1 MVFKGASQ
9 SVLNGDPQRPR
20 SEMWPPPSRMVSS
33 IKPFESRYAGR
44 LFHGAEW
51 HSQFSI
57 LSDNLPSKADDER
70 RTRPKSKLRLLPLRL
85 RAPPPPPVSTLRA
98 KFIFPHLV
106 PHSILFES

>member
-1 MVFKGASQ
+1 MVFQGASQ
-9 SVLNGDPQRPR
+9 SVLNGDPQRRR
-20 SEMWPPPSRMVSS
+20 SAMWPPPSRMVSS

-70 RTRPKSKLRLLPLRL
+70 RTRPKSKFAASPIASPMTTAASCLIFEVEVHLP
-85 RAPPPPPVSTLRA
+85 S
-98 KFIFPHLV
+98 
-106 PHSILFES
+106 